1 MGDSLAS
8 VVSEKKWSMAKSS
21 GVRNTVANY
30 LTQPAVRLLARTSIT
45 PSAITWFGFLL
56 AVGAAALIITGHL
69 FAAGFVVLF
78 AGFFDMLDGALARHT
93 NQTTRFGAVLDSILD
108 RLSEAVLL
116 LGILVL
122 FLLVEELSVLFTLVA
137 KEWSILLVCLAL
149 SGSLLVS
156 YIRARAEALGLE
168 CQVGL
173 FTRTERVIVLAL
185 GLWLNQVVIALAI
198 IVVFSFFTIGQRLIY
213 VWQQTRIR

>member
-1 MGDSLAS
+1 MGDSLDS
-8 VVSEKKWSMAKSS
+8 VVSEKKWSMVKSS

-56 AVGAAALIITGHL
+56 AVGAAALIIAGHL

-122 FLLVEELSVLFTLVA
+122 FLLVEELSVLFTLLA
-137 KEWSILLVCLAL
+137 KEWSILLVYLAL

-173 FTRTERVIVLAL
+173 FTRAERVVVLAL
-185 GLWLNQVVIALAI
+185 GLLLSQIDYALIIALVI
-198 IVVFSFFTIGQRLIY
+198 IVVFSFITVSQR
-213 VWQQTRIR
+213 